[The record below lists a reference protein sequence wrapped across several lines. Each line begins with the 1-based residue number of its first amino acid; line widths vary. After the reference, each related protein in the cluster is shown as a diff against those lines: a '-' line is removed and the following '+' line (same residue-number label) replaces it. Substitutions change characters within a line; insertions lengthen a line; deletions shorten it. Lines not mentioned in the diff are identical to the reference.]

1 MLRRRKNIDDDD
13 NGDDYHHYGETMIMA
28 IMVDVLP
35 AARGHDPAA

>member
-13 NGDDYHHYGETMIMA
+13 NGDDYHHYGEPMIMA

-35 AARGHDPAA
+35 AVRGHDPAA

>member
-13 NGDDYHHYGETMIMA
+13 NGEPMIMA